1 MVKYNNEWGTIC
13 KDDFTYTS
21 LEAACHTLGLDY
33 TKGAGYSY
41 RKSETGDKAEED
53 MTRIWMKD
61 IHCEFLECPEK
72 STYYSD
78 YRNDRDCTGHW
89 NDVVL
94 TCT

>member
-1 MVKYNNEWGTIC
+1 MIKYNNEWGTIC
-13 KDDFTYTS
+13 KDDFKSTS
-21 LEAACHTLGLDY
+21 AEAACHTLGLDY

-61 IHCEFLECPEK
+61 IHCEFLECPK
-72 STYYSD
+72 KTIYYD
-78 YRNDRDCTGHW
+78 YDIYNRDCTGHW